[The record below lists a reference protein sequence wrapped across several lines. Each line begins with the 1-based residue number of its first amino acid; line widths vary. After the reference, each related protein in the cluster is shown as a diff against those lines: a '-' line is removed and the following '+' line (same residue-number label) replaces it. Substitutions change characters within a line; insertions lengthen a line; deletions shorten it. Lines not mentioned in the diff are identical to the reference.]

1 MNKVLDEIM
10 TKYEASPKTKA
21 DVDACNA
28 SLKKVGMTFYIDPGK
43 NEITKAEL
51 EQTVVGAT
59 PAQASGYGLLDTGT
73 GSLEKVKVTKGK
85 LASAVNSLNPDGSVN
100 MPAFVLILDKRY
112 AVKVDALV

>member
-10 TKYEASPKTKA
+10 TKYENSPKAKA
-21 DVDACNA
+21 DVDECNA
-28 SLKKVGMTFYIDPGK
+28 SLKKAGMQFHLEPGK

-85 LASAVNSLNPDGSVN
+85 LASAVNALNPDGSVN
-100 MPAFVLILDKRY
+100 MPAFVLILDKQY
-112 AVKVDALV
+112 AVKVDTLV